1 MAIGRK
7 TGGRTKGPPNKATA
21 AKAVAIEASGLT
33 PLAYLLSLVRDETLE
48 RAERISAAKA
58 AAPYVHP
65 RMAPAER
72 RPSEQVR
79 PLAERIAELDRA
91 DAIEAS
97 EGKVVER
104 KH

>member
-1 MAIGRK
+1 M
-7 TGGRTKGPPNKATA
+7 
-21 AKAVAIEASGLT
+21 
-33 PLAYLLSLVRDETLE
+33 RDETLE
-48 RAERISAAKA
+48 RAERIDAAKA

-65 RMAPAER
+65 CMAPADQ
-72 RPSEQVR
+72 RPSEVR

-91 DAIEAS
+91 EAIEAS